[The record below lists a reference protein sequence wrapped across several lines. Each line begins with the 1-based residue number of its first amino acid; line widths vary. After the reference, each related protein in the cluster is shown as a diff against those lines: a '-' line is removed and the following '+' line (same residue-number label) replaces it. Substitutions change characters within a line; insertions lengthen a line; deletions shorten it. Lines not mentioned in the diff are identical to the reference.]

1 MTALFVELITVTLFV
16 GVTLLWWTG
25 PMWGH

>member
-1 MTALFVELITVTLFV
+1 MIGLIVELITVTLFV